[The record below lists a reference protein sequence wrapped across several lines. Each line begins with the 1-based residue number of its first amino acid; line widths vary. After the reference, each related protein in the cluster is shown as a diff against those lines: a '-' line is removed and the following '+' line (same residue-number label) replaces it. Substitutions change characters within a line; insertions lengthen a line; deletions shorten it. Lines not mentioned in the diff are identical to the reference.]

1 MSTNT
6 ESTADAQP
14 EDDIDNLEIE
24 ADPEGTVEEDATDAT
39 TNEEVDGEANIDSE
53 PAADLTDEQDTSEE
67 SIAEASDEADAEDET
82 EEESVLTG
90 PPERFQA
97 AILGGELKNFVST
110 LRVIVDEAKLTV
122 GSDGITSRAVDPAN
136 VAMYDLELSA
146 AAFES
151 YESGDGLLG
160 VNLERFE
167 SVLKLAKKDDLVQ
180 VSFDTS
186 TYKLLIVIDGVEFT
200 MACIDPDSIRQEP
213 EIPEMELPISLTVGG
228 SQISRA
234 VKAADMVS
242 DHIGFRCVE
251 ADETVFI
258 EAEGDTDDVSLRLT
272 ADEYE
277 SLDAVDGR
285 ALFSLDYIKNISK
298 KLPKT
303 DDVTLTFGDQFPML
317 VDYEIADGECSVAAM
332 VAPRI
337 ET

>member
-24 ADPEGTVEEDATDAT
+24 ADPEDTVEENVTDT
-39 TNEEVDGEANIDSE
+39 TIDEDVDGEDNIDGE
-53 PAADLTDEQDTSEE
+53 PVADLTDEQDTSEE
-67 SIAEASDEADAEDET
+67 SIAETSDEADAEDET

-122 GSDGITSRAVDPAN
+122 GPDGITSRAVDPAN
-136 VAMYDLELSA
+136 VAMYDLLSA

-151 YESGDGLLG
+151 YESSDGLLG

-186 TYKLLIVIDGVEFT
+186 TYKLSSSSTVSSSRWRVSTPIVYGRSPKFRRWNSQS
-200 MACIDPDSIRQEP
+200 A
-213 EIPEMELPISLTVGG
+213 LP
-228 SQISRA
+228 SRGA
-234 VKAADMVS
+234 
-242 DHIGFRCVE
+242 RYRE
-251 ADETVFI
+251 
-258 EAEGDTDDVSLRLT
+258 R
-272 ADEYE
+272 
-277 SLDAVDGR
+277 
-285 ALFSLDYIKNISK
+285 
-298 KLPKT
+298 
-303 DDVTLTFGDQFPML
+303 
-317 VDYEIADGECSVAAM
+317 
-332 VAPRI
+332 
-337 ET
+337 

>member
-6 ESTADAQP
+6 ESTTDAQP
-14 EDDIDNLEIE
+14 EDDIDTLEIE
-24 ADPEGTVEEDATDAT
+24 ADPEGTAEEDDTDAT
-39 TNEEVDGEANIDSE
+39 TNDDVDGEADIDGE
-53 PAADLTDEQDTSEE
+53 PAADLIDEQDSNEE

-82 EEESVLTG
+82 EEENVIRG

-110 LRVIVDEAKLTV
+110 LRVIVDEAKLNV
-122 GSDGITSRAVDPAN
+122 GPDGITSRAVDPAN
-136 VAMYDLELSA
+136 VAMYDLELSV

-151 YESGDGLLG
+151 YESCEGVVG

-167 SVLKLAKKDDLVQ
+167 SVLKLAKKDDIVQ

-213 EIPEMELPISLTVGG
+213 EIPEMELPISLTVEG

-277 SLDAVDGR
+277 SLDAADGR